1 MKYHVLNGAE
11 VIVVAISDS
20 MHEYFVAK
28 VHVQWTL
35 ECAEITLALFTI
47 HIGLAVLWH
56 AKKTYS
62 ARHGMAY

>member
-1 MKYHVLNGAE
+1 VKYHVLNGAE

-56 AKKTYS
+56 AKKT
-62 ARHGMAY
+62 

>member
-1 MKYHVLNGAE
+1 MKYRVLNGAE

-56 AKKTYS
+56 AKKT
-62 ARHGMAY
+62 